1 MAPPAAS
8 ARLVLFVQ
16 ENTAKN
22 MGKVENATYELEF
35 LLKGLEFLSSGAGPE
50 GIPKPR
56 IAAASISFS

>member
-1 MAPPAAS
+1 
-8 ARLVLFVQ
+8 
-16 ENTAKN
+16 

-35 LLKGLEFLSSGAGPE
+35 LLKGLEFLSSDAGPE